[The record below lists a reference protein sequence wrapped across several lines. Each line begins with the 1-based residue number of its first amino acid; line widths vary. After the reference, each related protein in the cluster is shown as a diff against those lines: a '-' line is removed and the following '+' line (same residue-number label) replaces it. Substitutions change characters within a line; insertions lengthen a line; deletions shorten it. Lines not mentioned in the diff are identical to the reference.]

1 MKGTLT
7 KLYPQWMVRYDTFQ
21 NDHSYPLPA
30 YNFLPVHPDDLDS
43 EVIRWANNGSLDN
56 NKVEFEIKYY
66 WDGIMEQPIEV
77 AKLIKPEYPELEGTM
92 NLCNDIIEKR
102 TGKMTEE
109 EWQAAE
115 KAQTSTKIAM
125 YSIEWLE
132 ERFQMYLSW
141 YEGHHSAKEYRLEDF
156 AKDFQQA
163 KEMHK
168 QEIIDAWIATDN
180 ELQRLAA
187 EQYYQETFVSK
198 GSDDHK
204 YYEQSRGINVDS
216 FQSEAPKK
224 EDYIVKVT
232 DVTSSQIEISDE
244 EIEKA
249 AAHYEPMV
257 TRRAWVSACKWYREQ
272 LKTK

>member
-1 MKGTLT
+1 
-7 KLYPQWMVRYDTFQ
+7 
-21 NDHSYPLPA
+21 
-30 YNFLPVHPDDLDS
+30 
-43 EVIRWANNGSLDN
+43 VIRWANNGSLDN